1 MLSKAFIL
9 VSPNLPIGS
18 FSYSQALETC
28 VEEKL
33 ITCSED
39 FEKWLAANL
48 KHSLQTCDL
57 PLLKRLYEA
66 KDKDTFKSLVD
77 EVIALR
83 TTKELREEEINKGKA
98 FARLLS
104 SLEQKIDKEYLEI
117 AKKSYLAVFSLFGK
131 LKGLSL
137 ETILQSYCYAYI
149 EAQTIAA
156 IKLVPLGQTIAWQII
171 DKYTSK
177 IDSTVQESLKVED
190 DYIGSGLFNLSLLSV
205 KHENLYS
212 RLFRS

>member
-98 FARLLS
+98 FSRLLS

-137 ETILQSYCYAYI
+137 ETILQSYC
-149 EAQTIAA
+149 
-156 IKLVPLGQTIAWQII
+156 
-171 DKYTSK
+171 
-177 IDSTVQESLKVED
+177 
-190 DYIGSGLFNLSLLSV
+190 
-205 KHENLYS
+205 
-212 RLFRS
+212 